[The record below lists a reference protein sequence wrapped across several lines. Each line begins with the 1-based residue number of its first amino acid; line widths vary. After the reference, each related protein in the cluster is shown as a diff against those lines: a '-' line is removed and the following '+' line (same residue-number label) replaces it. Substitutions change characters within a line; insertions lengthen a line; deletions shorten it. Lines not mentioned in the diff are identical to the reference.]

1 MTGPW
6 DAGRAVAR
14 LERLVSLE
22 TPSGDVARLDA
33 AYDLVAGW
41 AAPVLGRAPERVVS
55 DGVPH
60 LLWRTPE
67 PPDVL
72 VLGHL
77 DTVFPAGTV
86 GRRPFRV
93 VDGRA
98 YGPGVFDMK
107 AGVVVALDALER
119 AACPDRVALLL
130 TGDEETGSV
139 TSRALVE
146 EVAGGAGAV
155 LVLEPSLAG
164 ALKVGRKGG
173 SFYHL
178 DFHGRAA
185 HAGLEPERGRNA
197 LLELARWTL
206 ELPGLADPGRGTT
219 VTPTVAS
226 AGTTVNV
233 VPDRATLTVDVRA
246 STRVEQLRV
255 DEEIRRLVDDHDHLD
270 GVDVL
275 LDGGINRPPLEVAGS
290 EALVALC
297 RSEAVRHGLDGPDAV
312 SVGGASDGN
321 FTAALGI
328 PTLDGLGPVG
338 DGAHAEHEW
347 VELSSL
353 GDRTAIV
360 AGMLDV
366 LTGARAAGA

>member
-41 AAPVLGRAPERVVS
+41 AAPVLGRGPERVVS
-55 DGVPH
+55 GGVPH

-164 ALKVGRKGG
+164 AL
-173 SFYHL
+173 
-178 DFHGRAA
+178 
-185 HAGLEPERGRNA
+185 
-197 LLELARWTL
+197 
-206 ELPGLADPGRGTT
+206 
-219 VTPTVAS
+219 
-226 AGTTVNV
+226 
-233 VPDRATLTVDVRA
+233 
-246 STRVEQLRV
+246 
-255 DEEIRRLVDDHDHLD
+255 
-270 GVDVL
+270 
-275 LDGGINRPPLEVAGS
+275 
-290 EALVALC
+290 
-297 RSEAVRHGLDGPDAV
+297 
-312 SVGGASDGN
+312 
-321 FTAALGI
+321 
-328 PTLDGLGPVG
+328 
-338 DGAHAEHEW
+338 
-347 VELSSL
+347 
-353 GDRTAIV
+353 
-360 AGMLDV
+360 
-366 LTGARAAGA
+366 